1 MFELLGEYR
10 TYAGVA
16 MAIVAAAVYL
26 WPKLQSSQLKPVAD
40 TLAAKLKADVPHLEA
55 VEKHLLALGRDP
67 AEVVNLF
74 DAQFAKRIEEA
85 KAKQ

>member
-40 TLAAKLKADVPHLEA
+40 TLAARLKADMPDLQAAEQ
-55 VEKHLLALGRDP
+55 HLLALGRES
-67 AEVVNLF
+67 AEVVKLF
-74 DAQFAKRIEEA
+74 ESQIAKRIEEA